1 MPTLKSGEKITW
13 KELGSRWKLGM
24 QKVTPLQ
31 QCLITQWAQIVSG
44 AGVIWGIVFS
54 IRLAYWW
61 MMVILIGGLILV
73 GVQFLGNWQKK
84 MILKKMDE
92 VMKQAEEVNIKEV
105 KQNGNAR
112 F

>member
-1 MPTLKSGEKITW
+1 MPTLKSGEKISW
-13 KELGSRWKLGM
+13 KELGSRWKIGM

-31 QCLITQWAQIVSG
+31 QSMITQWGQIVSG

-73 GVQFLGNWQKK
+73 GVQYLGNWQKK

-92 VMKQAEEVNIKEV
+92 VMKQAEKEV
-105 KQNGNAR
+105 KENGVA
-112 F
+112 